1 MESAKQSYMVR
12 FRKYVAEL
20 SKTHEYI
27 APFRIEDVQSAAF
40 VSFISAHE
48 VGDLNEKMCKT
59 KKRTYED
66 TFGER
71 EFDIERYGQEIDDTF
86 FHTNI
91 GHAVIG

>member
-20 SKTHEYI
+20 SRRHEYI
-27 APFRIEDVQSAAF
+27 E
-40 VSFISAHE
+40 
-48 VGDLNEKMCKT
+48 T
-59 KKRTYED
+59 KKRTYEE

-71 EFDIERYGQEIDDTF
+71 EYNIERYGQEIDDTF
-86 FHTNI
+86 FHINI

>member
-1 MESAKQSYMVR
+1 MESTKQSYTVR

-27 APFRIEDVQSAAF
+27 E
-40 VSFISAHE
+40 
-48 VGDLNEKMCKT
+48 T

-71 EFDIERYGQEIDDTF
+71 EYNIERYGQEIDDTF